1 VKDLLRSLK
10 PTVFVGSSRKDLGA
24 FPAAVRG
31 EIGQAL
37 FEAQLGDHPGHAK
50 PLKGFSG
57 VLEIRDNFD
66 GDTYRAVYSVRFEDV
81 LYVLHAFQK
90 KIDERDCHSATTHRT
105 GQAAPKGCRD
115 HSQSQG
121 RPMMSTKKKLPAH
134 EKGSGN
140 IFADLGLPH
149 AEEHQLKAAL
159 LVQLKRLI
167 AERKLTQT
175 AAAKLIEMKQ
185 PDLSKL
191 LRGDFRLISV
201 EKLMRMLTAFDQ
213 DVEITL
219 KPYRKRGEAGRIA
232 FISAT

>member
-1 VKDLLRSLK
+1 VIDLLRSLK
-10 PTVFVGSSRKDLGA
+10 PAIFVGSSRKDLQA
-24 FPAAVRG
+24 FPAAVRD

-37 FEAQLGDHPGHAK
+37 FEAQLGDHPHNAK

-66 GDTYRAVYSVRFEDV
+66 GDTYRAVYTVRFEGV

-90 KIDERDCHSATTHRT
+90 KTASEGR
-105 GQAAPKGCRD
+105 RD
-115 HSQSQG
+115 HSQSDQEG
-121 RPMMSTKKKLPAH
+121 RPMMTTRKKLTAH

-140 IFADLGLPH
+140 IFADLGLPN

-159 LVQLKRLI
+159 VVQLKRLI

-175 AAAKLIEMKQ
+175 AAGKLIEMKQ

-191 LRGDFRLISV
+191 LRGDLRLVSV

-219 KPYRKRGEAGRIA
+219 KPHRKRGQAGRIA
-232 FISAT
+232 FISAVT